1 MVEIVKTDN
10 EIHRVCYGFH
20 KILIWSLFLHLNILT
35 HFNNLLLK
43 SFLLCCI
50 FANCNIAFYY
60 FVFLY
65 FSFFL
70 PSFLSFLSKV
80 IPPALMSV
88 LSNEIVKMVKI
99 ICIAKSLWAVTMVL
113 TFKNPKNSSHR
124 RTLVVLICNKLRVQ
138 VSIFLPSRGF

>member
-10 EIHRVCYGFH
+10 EIHRVCDGFH

-60 FVFLY
+60 FVFL
-65 FSFFL
+65 
-70 PSFLSFLSKV
+70 SFLGKV
-80 IPPALMSV
+80 IPPTLMSV

-113 TFKNPKNSSHR
+113 TFKNPKNSSHW